1 MPSDIHKNSF
11 KFSIWRRHKQAFD
24 SFACERFKELAKRIH
39 IWEIV
44 SVNLN
49 SIKKFRYLRWGGSEF
64 QIKNGILS
72 QSHVCRMCGLTPHKI
87 FIKSTFWCENH
98 VHTAECKHLSGI
110 FKQRLFFSSK
120 LNWKKK
126 LKAEV
131 STSHFVIERVCDF
144 MFNTASSCWAWIRQI
159 FFSIANEVV
168 VVVNKKIIQGD
179 ASSNISSGSSFIC
192 LLHTCSVVSTVFILC
207 LFYIPSSLITITNRR
222 AHEKSRLKIPV
233 QATTTLKCNNAM
245 R

>member
-49 SIKKFRYLRWGGSEF
+49 SIKKFRYLRRGGSEF
-64 QIKNGILS
+64 QIKNDILS

-120 LNWKKK
+120 LNWKKNWK
-126 LKAEV
+126 LKSALLILWLSVCVILCLILRRRAEHEYV
-131 STSHFVIERVCDF
+131 RY
-144 MFNTASSCWAWIRQI
+144 

-168 VVVNKKIIQGD
+168 VVVN
-179 ASSNISSGSSFIC
+179 
-192 LLHTCSVVSTVFILC
+192 
-207 LFYIPSSLITITNRR
+207 
-222 AHEKSRLKIPV
+222 
-233 QATTTLKCNNAM
+233 
-245 R
+245 